1 MRILTIHADYIE
13 VEPKKQAI
21 KDADELR
28 VQGPERY
35 EELLVV
41 FTAVEDGDEE
51 GTMASRLAEESIKV
65 AELVKTKRILL
76 YPLVHLTSKPS
87 KASVARAVLA
97 NAEIILKEKGYEASH
112 SPFGW
117 YKGYTLKC
125 KGHPLSELSRE
136 LHGAGAATVSPKPGE
151 VEVVSKSLQQEN
163 MLKSRFFILDLEGNL
178 HTVDKFDFRAMKGH
192 MG

>member
-13 VEPKKQAI
+13 VEPMKQAI
-21 KDADELR
+21 KDA
-28 VQGPERY
+28 
-35 EELLVV
+35 EELKEKGKQRYDEVLVV
-41 FTAVEDGDEE
+41 FSAVEKDDDEE
-51 GTMASRLAEESIKV
+51 ATGERLAKEAMAV
-65 AELVKTKRILL
+65 AEQVKTKKVLL

-87 KASVARAVLA
+87 SPSTAKKVMSKAESL
-97 NAEIILKEKGYEASH
+97 LKDEGYEVSH

-136 LHGAGAATVSPKPGE
+136 FTGMAAGASGTVSVKPGE

-163 MLKSRFFILDLEGNL
+163 QLKSRF
-178 HTVDKFDFRAMKGH
+178 
-192 MG
+192 